1 MPRSNGRPA
10 KATGEPYVR
19 RSGRVTRC
27 YHDPIKFMT
36 ALVIATVIIAIGSF
50 WSMAADAQ
58 I

>member
-1 MPRSNGRPA
+1 
-10 KATGEPYVR
+10 
-19 RSGRVTRC
+19 
-27 YHDPIKFMT
+27 MT